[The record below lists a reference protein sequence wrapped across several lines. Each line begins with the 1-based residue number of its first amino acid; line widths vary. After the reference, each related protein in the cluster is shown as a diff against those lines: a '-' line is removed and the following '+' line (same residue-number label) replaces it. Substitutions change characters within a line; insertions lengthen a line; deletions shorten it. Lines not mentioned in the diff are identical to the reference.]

1 MKRFEN
7 RPCGS
12 GGALWAALRGLLRA
26 ALWACS
32 GHASSR
38 TPGARSVA
46 SRGAHVNPPSGGLGP
61 PMRTLTHLVEP
72 GHSCPGSTSRAQ
84 LRIDGLTLPPR
95 GPRCRKPPQADASSR
110 AICDGTRQTAA
121 RRVTHV
127 LRCGSRA
134 HVNPPGGGLGPPT
147 RTLTHLV
154 AAGHSGPSSTSRA
167 QLRIDGLTLPPRGPR
182 CRKPPQA
189 DASSRAICDGT
200 RQTAARRVTH
210 VLRCGSLAESLT
222 CCDAGRAR

>member
-26 ALWACS
+26 ALWARS
-32 GHASSR
+32 GPASNR
-38 TPGARSVA
+38 APGARSVA
-46 SRGAHVNPPSGGLGP
+46 SRGAHVNPPSGCLGP
-61 PMRTLTHLVEP
+61 PMRTLTHLVAA
-72 GHSCPGSTSRAQ
+72 GHSSPGSTSRAQ

-95 GPRCRKPPQADASSR
+95 GPRCRKPPQADTSSR
-110 AICDGTRQTAA
+110 AICNGTRQTAA

-127 LRCGSRA
+127 PQCGSLA
-134 HVNPPGGGLGPPT
+134 HVNPPSGGLGPPT

-154 AAGHSGPSSTSRA
+154 AAGHSCPGSTSRA
-167 QLRIDGLTLPPRGPR
+167 QLRIDRLTLPPRGPR

-189 DASSRAICDGT
+189 GASIRAICDGT

-210 VLRCGSLAESLT
+210 ALRCGSLAPGSL
-222 CCDAGRAR
+222 

>member
-26 ALWACS
+26 ALWAYS
-32 GHASSR
+32 GPASNR
-38 TPGARSVA
+38 APGARSVA
-46 SRGAHVNPPSGGLGP
+46 SRAAHVNPPSGSLGP
-61 PMRTLTHLVEP
+61 PMRTLTHLVAA
-72 GHSCPGSTSRAQ
+72 GHSGPGSTSRAQ

-95 GPRCRKPPQADASSR
+95 GPRCRKPPQADASSL
-110 AICDGTRQTAA
+110 AICDGTQQTAA
-121 RRVTHV
+121 RS
-127 LRCGSRA
+127 GSAPGGA
-134 HVNPPGGGLGPPT
+134 HVNPPGGGLGPPM

-154 AAGHSGPSSTSRA
+154 AAGHSGPGSTSRA

-189 DASSRAICDGT
+189 DASSLAICDGT
-200 RQTAARRVTH
+200 QQTAARRVTH
-210 VLRCGSLAESLT
+210 ALRCGSLAPGSL
-222 CCDAGRAR
+222 